1 MSTQI
6 VNSHPE
12 QLFGIIIDN
21 KLSFEEHIK
30 ALYRKAR
37 SKLIPLSRLVPFMKL
52 DKRELLMNAF
62 FKIQFSYRPLR
73 WMLHSYKLNDR
84 INRLHESRL
93 CFIYEE
99 HKVLF
104 E

>member
-37 SKLIPLSRLVPFMKL
+37 SKLIPLSRLVAFMKL

-62 FKIQFSYRPLR
+62 FKIEFNYRPLR
-73 WMLHSYKLNDR
+73 WMLHSKLNDK
-84 INRLHESRL
+84 INRLHESCL
-93 CFIYEE
+93 CVIYEE
-99 HKVLF
+99 HKVSF